1 MLDLAAI
8 KNELDKTYD
17 DPRIDDKVAGIL
29 ARAEAHI
36 RKICA
41 VPAGADLEPT
51 EEQIVI
57 DCCRYI
63 DNNAFEDFDNNFM
76 GVINGC
82 RSAREAAAFAPAPE
96 PEPEPGTDPEGG
108 GNNGD

>member
-8 KNELDKTYD
+8 KNSLDKTYE
-17 DPRIDDKVAGIL
+17 DPRIDEKVAGIL

-41 VPAGADLEPT
+41 VPANADLELT
-51 EEQIVI
+51 EEQLVI

-63 DNNAFEDFDNNFM
+63 DNNAFEDFDINFM

-108 GNNGD
+108 GNNDG